1 MEVGGRERELRE
13 EAGRVWDLKEGEEEG
28 GGEREE
34 DEEGVIG
41 RGKEE
46 ETSLPSFS

>member
-1 MEVGGRERELRE
+1 MEVGGIEKELRE
-13 EAGRVWDLKEGEEEG
+13 DEEEDGSVWDLKEGG
-28 GGEREE
+28 E